1 MVCRKDN
8 NVFLAN
14 VMFLIF
20 IFISFTSFRNPCL
33 HDQLHHK
40 PRYVV
45 DIAIVMTDSI
55 SGFDFFKVYLLIYL
69 NNFSSLY
76 LPQRVMYHSLI
87 RPFSGSIYLLAF
99 IERLLLG
106 TK

>member
-1 MVCRKDN
+1 MAGPGYSMSVMTENNGVSKDN

-40 PRYVV
+40 PRYVLV
-45 DIAIVMTDSI
+45 LDIAIVMPDSI
-55 SGFDFFKVYLLIYL
+55 SGFDLF
-69 NNFSSLY
+69 
-76 LPQRVMYHSLI
+76 
-87 RPFSGSIYLLAF
+87 
-99 IERLLLG
+99 
-106 TK
+106 